1 MSFIARRGLKLPP
14 STASLKT
21 LTPTTYEYVPM
32 GSDPEATADADFH
45 VMVGPRAEKLLYL
58 LGGLVFLV
66 GTFYFQHP
74 QMISHRIP
82 SEVLAEEDVLFA
94 AIWMFIIGSIIFV
107 FATFLNALTLN
118 ASGRTF
124 IHWAVA
130 TCGIYELG
138 GILFVMGSVCF
149 MPNQAR
155 GIAKAAVRLRL
166 FPAPC
171 QGCKEGME
179 ILGAWCFILG
189 AACYVLGD
197 FIDFMKTSALIFLRL
212 RQEEAA
218 HRIERAMLAF
228 LFRRRLEQCGKL
240 HKTPSQSPP
249 TLSRN
254 LTRARS
260 GSVGSAAQA
269 GLVTTFRQAMLQRTI
284 IQALQLRDVPD
295 FRCEV

>member
-1 MSFIARRGLKLPP
+1 MKD
-14 STASLKT
+14 T
-21 LTPTTYEYVPM
+21 
-32 GSDPEATADADFH
+32 DADFH
-45 VMVGPRAEKLLYL
+45 VMVGPRSEKLLYL
-58 LGGLVFLV
+58 AGGLIFLV

-149 MPNQAR
+149 MPNQ
-155 GIAKAAVRLRL
+155 
-166 FPAPC
+166 
-171 QGCKEGME
+171 GCKEGME

-197 FIDFMKTSALIFLRL
+197 FIDFMKTSALAAWDFGAGFLSMRD
-212 RQEEAA
+212 E
-218 HRIERAMLAF
+218 
-228 LFRRRLEQCGKL
+228 
-240 HKTPSQSPP
+240 SY
-249 TLSRN
+249 
-254 LTRARS
+254 
-260 GSVGSAAQA
+260 
-269 GLVTTFRQAMLQRTI
+269 RT
-284 IQALQLRDVPD
+284 
-295 FRCEV
+295 